1 MFRRTFTPEEEEMVE
16 ERSGLQHHGEK
27 GQIPWTERWKMS
39 KRFAGT
45 VSCLNQAVTNSDIMV
60 TLWPEGNAPINMIID
75 TCFNTLYPIHAKLC
89 ELLGEEFGRV
99 VVGESGKAS
108 FEPPLDAFEYSCEVN
123 VVDEVEDGVTFKR
136 VKKTLDTSWLDWL
149 MNGHV
154 IQVRKKPA
162 INT

>member
-1 MFRRTFTPEEEEMVE
+1 MFHRTFTSEEEEMVE
-16 ERSGLQHHGEK
+16 ERSGLQHHGER

-39 KRFAGT
+39 KRFADT
-45 VSCLNQAVTNSDIMV
+45 VSCLNHAVTNSDIIV
-60 TLWPEGNAPINMIID
+60 TLWSEGNVPINMIID
-75 TCFNTLYPIHAKLC
+75 TCFNTLYPIHVKLC

-99 VVGESGKAS
+99 VIGESGKAS
-108 FEPPLDAFEYSCEVN
+108 FEPPLDAFEYSCEVT

-136 VKKTLDTSWLDWL
+136 VEKLLDPSWLDWL

-154 IQVRKKPA
+154 IRVRKKPA